1 MQKIILELDLHDDRC
16 KQKAMKSV
24 SGLRGVSSV
33 SMDTNNKKLTVTG
46 DVDAVIVVRKLR
58 RHCHTNLVSVEQEKK
73 KEEPKKE
80 EPKKEEP
87 KKEEPKKEEPK
98 KIEPKKEEPKKEE
111 PKKVEPY
118 NPHIMPTPYY
128 YDHRM
133 PAHYYD
139 PRMITPYYDPRMS
152 YYAPCAEENP
162 NTCKIIVSVDLHDD
176 RGKQKAMKSVS
187 GLSGVDSV
195 SIDMKDKKLTLTGDV
210 DALVVVKKLRR
221 HCHTTIVSVGPAKEP
236 EKKKEEPKK
245 EEPKKVEAKKEE
257 PKKITNDPVVDYVN
271 AYKAYNPHMTTHYF
285 VQSAEENPN
294 ACVIC

>member
-1 MQKIILELDLHDDRC
+1 MQKIIVEIDLHDDRC

-33 SMDTNNKKLTVTG
+33 SMDTNNKKLTVIG
-46 DVDAVIVVRKLR
+46 DVDAVTVVRKLR
-58 RHCHTNLVSVEQEKK
+58 RHCHTNLVSVDQEKK

-87 KKEEPKKEEPK
+87 KKV
-98 KIEPKKEEPKKEE
+98 EPKKEEPKKEE

-139 PRMITPYYDPRMS
+139 PRMITPYYDPRMTSS

-162 NTCKIIVSVDLHDD
+162 NTC
-176 RGKQKAMKSVS
+176 
-187 GLSGVDSV
+187 
-195 SIDMKDKKLTLTGDV
+195 
-210 DALVVVKKLRR
+210 
-221 HCHTTIVSVGPAKEP
+221 
-236 EKKKEEPKK
+236 
-245 EEPKKVEAKKEE
+245 
-257 PKKITNDPVVDYVN
+257 
-271 AYKAYNPHMTTHYF
+271 
-285 VQSAEENPN
+285 
-294 ACVIC
+294 VIC